1 MLKPKPLPDDGTP
14 SRIAAAAVAV
24 FAEKGY
30 AGASVRDIARR
41 AGLTE
46 GAMYR
51 HFDGKEAL
59 AREIFRDNIERWSSR
74 LEAAARQAGPGFAPR
89 LRAMVRFFC
98 IAFDENRA
106 LFAFLLLN
114 QHGPARLIDPD
125 RPSPFAVLGRSIA
138 RAMAKREIAPGD
150 PDLRAAAVL
159 GAVFQPAL
167 YFLHRRPDGRLSDHV
182 DEIADAALR
191 TAGTTTLSSP

>member
-1 MLKPKPLPDDGTP
+1 MLKTKPIQDDGTP
-14 SRIAAAAVAV
+14 ARIAAAAIEV

-30 AGASVRDIARR
+30 DGASVRDIARL

-59 AREIFRDNIERWSSR
+59 AREIFQGNIERWSAH
-74 LEAAARQAGPGFAPR
+74 LVLAATQAGPGFAPQ
-89 LRAMVRFFC
+89 LEAMVRFFC
-98 IAFDENRA
+98 VAFDENRA

-114 QHGPARLIDPD
+114 QHGPARTIDPQ
-125 RPSPFAVLGRSIA
+125 RSNPFSVLERRVA
-138 RAMAKREIAPGD
+138 AAMARGEIAPGD
-150 PDLRAAAVL
+150 PALRTAAIL

-167 YFLHRRPDGRLSDHV
+167 HVLHRRPDDRLSDHLP
-182 DEIADAALR
+182 EIAAAAIR
-191 TAGTTTLSSP
+191 AAGPTSPSR

>member
-1 MLKPKPLPDDGTP
+1 MQEATPPHAEGTP
-14 SRIAAAAVAV
+14 ARIAAAAIEL

-30 AGASVRDIARR
+30 AGTSVRDIARR

-51 HFDGKEAL
+51 HFGGKEAL
-59 AREIFRDNIERWSSR
+59 AREIFGANIERWSVR
-74 LEAAARQAGPGFAPR
+74 LEAAARRAGPGFAPR

-98 IAFDENRA
+98 VAFDENRA

-114 QHGPARLIDPD
+114 QHGPARMIDPD
-125 RPSPFAVLGRSIA
+125 RASPFAVLARSIKH
-138 RAMAKREIAPGD
+138 AMARGEIVPGD
-150 PDLRAAAVL
+150 SDLRAAAVL

-167 YFLHRRPDGRLSDHV
+167 HLLYRRPGGRLSDHV
-182 DEIADAALR
+182 DEIAEAALR
-191 TAGTTTLSSP
+191 AAGPTAAI

>member
-1 MLKPKPLPDDGTP
+1 MLKTKPIPEDGTP
-14 SRIAAAAVAV
+14 ARIAAAAIQV

-30 AGASVRDIARR
+30 DGASVRDIARR

-59 AREIFRDNIERWSSR
+59 AREIFQDNIERWSAR
-74 LEAAARQAGPGFAPR
+74 LETAAREAGPGISAE

-98 IAFDENRA
+98 VAFDENRA

-114 QHGPARLIDPD
+114 QHGPARTIDPQ
-125 RPSPFAVLGRSIA
+125 RPNPFMVLERHVA
-138 RAMAKREIAPGD
+138 EAMARGEIAPGD
-150 PDLRAAAVL
+150 PALRSAAIL

-167 YFLHRRPDGRLSDHV
+167 HVLYRRPDDRLSDHLP
-182 DEIADAALR
+182 EIAAAAIR
-191 TAGTTTLSSP
+191 AAGPASPSR